1 MISLLVC
8 AIFAA
13 PLGPLP
19 EHDLVYDSLATRWD
33 EALPLGNGLLGAL
46 VWGDKDKI
54 IISLDRTDLWDLR
67 PVPEF
72 HGEDYDWQTMQ
83 EWEAAGRYD
92 ELIKLYEA
100 PYNRPA
106 PTKIPAGRIVLT
118 GPDWPKVKEARLSL
132 KTATVTI
139 DFEDG
144 SRVEVLVFAPTPVG
158 VIRVTGPLQVEA
170 QLVAPAFGGMEEGE
184 AKPAISAGDLRQLG
198 YPPAEFDNNEYR
210 QSFLQDGWGGSQFA
224 AAMVRQ
230 KEEDTGAT
238 RIVWSIGTGTNWPD
252 LLVQTQ
258 ATANTTVFYPLEW
271 LHGNH
276 EAWWSTYW
284 NQSSIDIPNDI
295 IEAQY
300 YRDMY
305 KFGAASRRG
314 HPPITLQG
322 PWTADDG
329 TLPPWKG
336 DYHHDLNT
344 QLSYWP
350 CYTGNRLEEGLAYLD
365 WLWDTREASR
375 DWTQRFFKMPGLNVP
390 MTADLEGKQIGGWR
404 QYTHSTT
411 TAAWLA
417 HHFWLHWKYSA
428 DAEFLKDRGYPYL
441 HEVAVFLEAATA
453 EKDAQGKRTLPLSSS
468 PEIHDNRP
476 QAWFKTITN
485 CDLALIRWLFGATAE
500 MAEALG
506 ETQDAAHWRD
516 VLAEMPDFALGEDG
530 KLLVAKGEA
539 LEASHRHF
547 SHLMAIHPLGL
558 IDIYDDTET
567 VSTSRTEGAASSS
580 PPAKGVPESSRAGDV
595 APQTFTSKQII
606 DATLADLE
614 RLGTSQWCG
623 YSFAWLGN
631 LAARAGRGA
640 QAEQA
645 LETFASAF
653 VLRNSF
659 HCNGDQSGK
668 GYSNFTYRPFTLEGN
683 FAFAAGVHEML
694 LQSHRGYIE
703 IFPAI
708 PDEWE
713 DVSFERLRA
722 MGGYLVSAVMKEG
735 QVQEI
740 RIKAR
745 VPGTARVKSP
755 WTGTLI
761 ELALAAGGEQRLSPS
776 DQSDQSDPSDRSAA
790 AP

>member
-1 MISLLVC
+1 MTTLLLC
-8 AIFAA
+8 ALLAA

-19 EHDLVYDSLATRWD
+19 EHDLVYDQLATRWD
-33 EALPLGNGLLGAL
+33 EAMPLGNGLLGAL
-46 VWGDKDKI
+46 VWGDEDKV

-72 HGEDYDWQTMQ
+72 DGEDYDWQTMQ
-83 EWEAAGRYD
+83 DWEAAGRYD
-92 ELIKLYEA
+92 DLIKLYET

-144 SRVEVLVFAPTPVG
+144 SQVQVFVFASAPVG
-158 VIRVTGPLQVEA
+158 IIRITGPLQVEA

-198 YPPAEFDNNEYR
+198 YPPAEFDKRDNG
-210 QSFLQDGWGGSQFA
+210 QAFLQDGWGGFQFA
-224 AAMVRQ
+224 AATVQ
-230 KEEDTGAT
+230 SLEEDTGAT
-238 RIVWSIGTGTNWPD
+238 RIAWSIASTFDGPD
-252 LLVQTQ
+252 
-258 ATANTTVFYPLEW
+258 PLA
-271 LHGNH
+271 
-276 EAWWSTYW
+276 EASAAAASTSQQSTSTDHQQWWSNYW
-284 NQSSIDIPNDI
+284 NQSSIAIPNDL

-350 CYTGNRLEEGLAYLD
+350 CYAGNRLEEGLAYLD

-428 DAEFLKDRGYPYL
+428 DADFLKDRGYPYL
-441 HEVAVFLEAATA
+441 REAAVFLEAATA

-476 QAWFKTITN
+476 TAWFKTITN
-485 CDLALIRWLFGATAE
+485 YDLALIRWLFGATAE

-506 ETQDAAHWRD
+506 ETEDATHWRG
-516 VLAEMPDFALGEDG
+516 VLAEMPEFALGEDG
-530 KLLVAKGEA
+530 KLLVAQGEA
-539 LEASHRHF
+539 LEESHRHF
-547 SHLMAIHPLGL
+547 SQLMAIHPLGL
-558 IDIYDDTET
+558 IDIHDDTE
-567 VSTSRTEGAASSS
+567 SDAARRSEATALAS
-580 PPAKGVPESSRAGDV
+580 PPSKGVPESSRAGDV
-595 APQTFTSKQII
+595 APQPFTSKQII
-606 DATLADLE
+606 DATLADLD

-631 LAARAGRGA
+631 LAARAGRA
-640 QAEQA
+640 DKAEQA

-703 IFPAI
+703 IFPAV
-708 PDEWE
+708 PEDWE
-713 DVSFERLRA
+713 DVSFENLRA
-722 MGGYLVSAVMKEG
+722 MGGYLVSAVKKDG
-735 QVQEI
+735 QVQEL
-740 RIKAR
+740 KVLATE
-745 VPGTARVKSP
+745 PGTARVKLP
-755 WTGTLI
+755 WTGQVI
-761 ELALAAGGEQRLSPS
+761 ELELGKREQCTLTPS
-776 DQSDQSDPSDRSAA
+776 DLSVESDLSEQSGAS
-790 AP
+790 